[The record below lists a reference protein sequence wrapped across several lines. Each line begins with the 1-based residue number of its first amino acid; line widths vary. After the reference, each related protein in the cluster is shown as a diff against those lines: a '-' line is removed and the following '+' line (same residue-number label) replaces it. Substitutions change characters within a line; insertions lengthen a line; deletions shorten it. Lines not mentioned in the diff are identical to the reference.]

1 MSFNLLCETV
11 RKAIKKKGFSETE
24 IQRKMIPVLLEGK
37 HALGIAATGTGKTE
51 AALLPV
57 LHKLLEKEREN
68 SVEALYIT
76 PLRALNRDILSRL
89 TWWAEETGISVAV
102 RHGDTPASGR
112 SKQLK
117 QPPRLLITTPESLN
131 AMLCAP
137 KMSKKLTGV
146 KYVIIDEIHELAESK
161 RGVQLALELERLS
174 RKAGEFQRI
183 ALSATVGDPEY
194 IAKFICPGRHCEI
207 CKAEESRQMKIDV
220 ELPQPVRQDFVDAE
234 RINTKATVVA
244 KLRRLRE
251 IMEKHRAVL
260 IFVNTRSTA
269 EMLSSRLASYVS
281 RDSVDVHHSSL
292 SKDVRVITEKRFKQ
306 GEIKALISTSSLELG
321 IDIGRID
328 VVVQYGSP
336 RQVKR
341 AIQRIGRSGHS
352 IDRTSKGIILSTDIE
367 DYVESRLIAEM
378 AKQGRIEKTLRWGS
392 ALDVLAHEM
401 VGLSLEESPVDIMEA
416 FQLVKRLPVYENL
429 DYDSFISVLK
439 QLEKERL
446 IWLDEKHFG
455 KRRAA
460 RLYYY
465 TNLSTIADEQKFFV
479 KDVNTNKTI
488 STLDEGFVASEL
500 ERNAVFISKGQAW
513 RVLDITEKEVLVE
526 QKTDL
531 SASIPAWEG
540 EQIPVSFELA
550 RAFGKA
556 LREGK
561 FAEENKSLAAFLKKQ
576 EKEHKIDENEI
587 SIESEKNYVILSAFF
602 GSKVN
607 ETLGKY
613 LATLITAY
621 LGQSVRMK
629 SDPYRIV
636 FEFPDEARPELVK
649 KFLEEKAAL
658 RSVLMQ
664 GTIRSSLFKS
674 KFIHV
679 AKRFGLLRKE
689 VSYKRVGIA
698 KIIDAVIDSPI
709 VEETFNEIATE
720 KFDIDRTE
728 DVLNDIAKGRIKI
741 RPYKGKASP
750 FARNAFEKI
759 MHLSELMNPQ
769 VPEAQLVNLLMKRV
783 NNKVVKLYC
792 TYCGKIFYRRIS
804 ELPDEVKCP
813 SCAST
818 MVALVKKDDASILMK
833 LRQKKALNREESKFL
848 KALMETANIINAY
861 GKRAVQALSARGIGP
876 KSAKRILGNLH
887 RDDYSF
893 FKNILEEQR
902 NFFKTK
908 QYWKQAKP

>member
-1 MSFNLLCETV
+1 M
-11 RKAIKKKGFSETE
+11 
-24 IQRKMIPVLLEGK
+24 
-37 HALGIAATGTGKTE
+37 
-51 AALLPV
+51 
-57 LHKLLEKEREN
+57 N
-68 SVEALYIT
+68 S
-76 PLRALNRDILSRL
+76 
-89 TWWAEETGISVAV
+89 
-102 RHGDTPASGR
+102 
-112 SKQLK
+112 
-117 QPPRLLITTPESLN
+117 
-131 AMLCAP
+131 
-137 KMSKKLTGV
+137 
-146 KYVIIDEIHELAESK
+146 
-161 RGVQLALELERLS
+161 
-174 RKAGEFQRI
+174 
-183 ALSATVGDPEY
+183 
-194 IAKFICPGRHCEI
+194 
-207 CKAEESRQMKIDV
+207 
-220 ELPQPVRQDFVDAE
+220 
-234 RINTKATVVA
+234 
-244 KLRRLRE
+244 
-251 IMEKHRAVL
+251 
-260 IFVNTRSTA
+260 
-269 EMLSSRLASYVS
+269 
-281 RDSVDVHHSSL
+281 
-292 SKDVRVITEKRFKQ
+292 
-306 GEIKALISTSSLELG
+306 
-321 IDIGRID
+321 
-328 VVVQYGSP
+328 
-336 RQVKR
+336 
-341 AIQRIGRSGHS
+341 
-352 IDRTSKGIILSTDIE
+352 
-367 DYVESRLIAEM
+367 
-378 AKQGRIEKTLRWGS
+378 
-392 ALDVLAHEM
+392 
-401 VGLSLEESPVDIMEA
+401 
-416 FQLVKRLPVYENL
+416 
-429 DYDSFISVLK
+429 
-439 QLEKERL
+439 
-446 IWLDEKHFG
+446 
-455 KRRAA
+455 
-460 RLYYY
+460 
-465 TNLSTIADEQKFFV
+465 
-479 KDVNTNKTI
+479 
-488 STLDEGFVASEL
+488 
-500 ERNAVFISKGQAW
+500 
-513 RVLDITEKEVLVE
+513 
-526 QKTDL
+526 
-531 SASIPAWEG
+531 
-540 EQIPVSFELA
+540 
-550 RAFGKA
+550 
-556 LREGK
+556 
-561 FAEENKSLAAFLKKQ
+561 FLKKQ

-658 RSVLMQ
+658 RSALMQ

-741 RPYKGKASP
+741 RLYKGKASP

-908 QYWKQAKP
+908 QYWKTKST